1 MAINLGPQEL
11 YGSHTRIED
20 GAGMIIRS
28 SINNT
33 GWRKTPSG
41 GYMIYDI
48 PIWTAFQDAH
58 AACLDVYAVVNQN
71 AAGSGVYRSCNHSKV
86 FLSTGWNGSGYTPE
100 VVSSST
106 LIARNNGGMD
116 IVPRIYLDGSGSLVA
131 GEYAN
136 LVSYSGAGNTSIY
149 WNTAGVYLR
158 IKFNG
163 FNTGYPSNS
172 ADRLM
177 VVKMARAYN

>member
-1 MAINLGPQEL
+1 MAVNLGPQEIF
-11 YGSHTRIED
+11 GTHTRIED

-48 PIWTAFQDAH
+48 PIGDAFQDAH
-58 AACLDVYAVVNQN
+58 AACLDVYAVVNPN
-71 AAGSGVYRSCNHSKV
+71 AAGSGVYRNCNHSKV
-86 FLSTGWNGSGYTPE
+86 ILSTGWNGSGYTPY
-100 VVSSST
+100 VDPTST
-106 LIARNNGGMD
+106 LIARNGSSMD
-116 IVPRIYLDGSGSLVA
+116 IVPRIYLDGTGSMVA
-131 GEYAN
+131 GEYST
-136 LVSYSGAGNTSIY
+136 LVSYSGAGNNSIY

-163 FNTGYPSNS
+163 FNTGFPSVS

-177 VVKMARAYN
+177 VVKMTRAYN